1 MGINNTM
8 ASYLT
13 LALSHL
19 LASKAI
25 IEIKEKQE
33 RLNTEFRRLIQGI
46 TIQEIFDRTAL
57 R

>member
-1 MGINNTM
+1 MCINNTIE
-8 ASYLT
+8 SYLT
-13 LALSHL
+13 FALSHL

-25 IEIKEKQE
+25 IENKEKQE

>member
-25 IEIKEKQE
+25 IENKEKQE
-33 RLNTEFRRLIQGI
+33 RLSTEFRRLIQGI
-46 TIQEIFDRTAL
+46 TIQEIFDRTTL